1 MSATILTA
9 GDNRRM
15 KPGETPSRSTPA
27 AAFLRA
33 FRRLFRSLDR
43 NRTANLSYFMGSMP
57 ESALLRKSLTAN
69 NAGDFVEH
77 CQKFRAFE
85 I

>member
-1 MSATILTA
+1 
-9 GDNRRM
+9 
-15 KPGETPSRSTPA
+15 
-27 AAFLRA
+27 
-33 FRRLFRSLDR
+33 
-43 NRTANLSYFMGSMP
+43 MGSMP